1 MPEFL
6 KLLPP
11 AAALQRFLQA
21 LPVDLHTPSE
31 RVKTQDALGRSLAE
45 AVTAPSPLPPFR
57 RSTVDGY
64 AVRAED
70 TFGAS
75 ASQPAYLRRIGEGL
89 MGRAADLPLRAGEA
103 VTVHTGGMIP
113 DGSDAVVMLEDTQA
127 VSEDEIELLKAAAA
141 GEKGA
146 LGGGG

>member
-21 LPVDLHTPSE
+21 LPVDLQPPSGGG
-31 RVKTQDALGRSLAE
+31 KPQDALGRSLAE

-75 ASQPAYLRRIGEGL
+75 ASQPAYLRRIGEVP
-89 MGRAADLPLRAGEA
+89 MGRAEGLWRR
-103 VTVHTGGMIP
+103 
-113 DGSDAVVMLEDTQA
+113 
-127 VSEDEIELLKAAAA
+127 
-141 GEKGA
+141 
-146 LGGGG
+146 